1 MSIISIAIDIKNP
14 AEILGCYG
22 ILALDFLLDKQ
33 ITRSRFVEGLKL
45 QAGADGRLRSGIFDF
60 DHLDFAGFLNKCSN
74 VVLSVNDK
82 KETTVMWDGKTV
94 LVLDWY
100 NTPALFL
107 GDSGNFAPKGKS
119 KLVATHQQSLS
130 KIDDNYRNLFST
142 ATSIDETNYLSSY
155 NVRKKAYQDAGG
167 TYEAE
172 DVFYVSE
179 WFLLFAMQ
187 VFRHPIEKYLR
198 LRYRLRYGIYTSWL
212 STNAAFAGIAG
223 GHHSCKQFESEKRKF
238 GKGAVLR
245 VAQEI
250 SSSSSSSDYANRV
263 RLSAVGKFAKNSSGR

>member
-14 AEILGCYG
+14 AEVLGCYG

-45 QAGADGRLRSGIFDF
+45 HAGADGRLRSGIFDF
-60 DHLDFAGFLNKCSN
+60 EHLDFAGLLTKCHN
-74 VVLSVNDK
+74 MVLSVNDK
-82 KETTVMWDGKTV
+82 KETTIKSDGKTV

-107 GDSGNFAPKGKS
+107 GDSGNFAQTGKS
-119 KLVATHQQSLS
+119 DFVATHQQSLS

-142 ATSIDETNYLSSY
+142 ATSIDATNYLSSY

-187 VFRHPIEKYLR
+187 VFRHPLEKYLR
-198 LRYRLRYGIYTSWL
+198 LQYRLRYGIYTSWL

-250 SSSSSSSDYANRV
+250 SSALSSPDYANRV
-263 RLSAVGKFAKNSSGR
+263 RLSVVGKFAKNSIGR